1 MTTYVFKGELL
12 QEEDG
17 RWSAWIDNLPGCA
30 TWGYDRQD
38 AIDSLQEAAELIVE
52 DRLAHGE
59 MVPAKSVETETGDT
73 ITVSV
78 TVAVTV

>member
-1 MTTYVFKGELL
+1 MATYLFKGELL

-30 TWGYDRQD
+30 TWGYDRKD

-59 MVPAKSVETETGDT
+59 PIPAGAGETEADARRLG
-73 ITVSV
+73 II
-78 TVAVTV
+78 